1 MAGSASAEELLTESL
16 SELRWP
22 RVSLPCKGAKRL
34 PMNFRISASRALQ
47 TTATPPAGWPAIG
60 MHADVLGQAHTTSM
74 CVHVVARW
82 GMGLW
87 EFTFRSLGR
96 RHREIGARILGIG
109 NGGGQLRSDFTERS
123 LSKCA
128 RRGAANSRGARLG
141 RHFQRT
147 ILWEESAALA
157 RSSVP
162 CGGLSWNAGTAVLR
176 GSRLARALRLDGGLC
191 K

>member
-1 MAGSASAEELLTESL
+1 MAGSASAEELLTDSL

-47 TTATPPAGWPAIG
+47 TTATPPASWPAIG

-74 CVHVVARW
+74 CARCSTLGHGSLGVHVQGIRSAASRDW
-82 GMGLW
+82 GADIGHW
-87 EFTFRSLGR
+87 KR
-96 RHREIGARILGIG
+96 RRAM
-109 NGGGQLRSDFTERS
+109 RSDFTERS

-176 GSRLARALRLDGGLC
+176 GSRLARALRLGGLC